1 MEFKISPSA
10 WGPMFAVPSSVTDCH
25 LKFAGAAQLKVLLW
39 IFRHSADGVDI
50 DGAVHATGLPR
61 AEVLDAM
68 QYWVE
73 CGIIEKCENNEQSA
87 SQNTVQLPFETVKK
101 SDEPEKK
108 HLAFLPVSKPDA
120 GQITAR
126 IEEEPELRMMYAEAQ
141 QKLGRTI
148 GYDGQSSLLMI
159 HDQYGLPVE
168 VILMLIEY
176 AVSEGKTSM
185 AYISKVGREWG
196 ESEID
201 TLEKAEQR
209 IIQLRENKTLWNT
222 FRSRTGIQN
231 PKPTAVQQDFLIQW
245 SQKLGFNMEMI
256 YLAYEEMANHTSK
269 VSFPYMNKVLLSW
282 HEKGVRKPEDL
293 EAIKKAPAKQAAN
306 APSRKEQSASYDLDE
321 FTRRSLHEPLKYEKG
336 EK

>member
-10 WGPMFAVPSSVTDCH
+10 WGPMFAVPSSVADSY
-25 LKFAGAAQLKVLLW
+25 LKLAGAVQLKVLLW
-39 IFRHSADGVDI
+39 IFRHSADGIDI
-50 DGAVHATGLPR
+50 DGAVQGTGR
-61 AEVLDAM
+61 SKEEVLDAM
-68 QYWVE
+68 QFWVE
-73 CGIIEKCENNEQSA
+73 CGIIEKCEISDRHTAQKTVRVQSE
-87 SQNTVQLPFETVKK
+87 SPKKTV
-101 SDEPEKK
+101 DHEKK
-108 HLAFLPVSKPDA
+108 PLAYLPISKPDI
-120 GQITAR
+120 GQIAAR

-159 HDQYGLPVE
+159 HDQYGLPIE

-209 IIQLRENKTLWNT
+209 ITQLRENKNLWT
-222 FRSRTGIQN
+222 QFRTRTGIQN
-231 PKPTAVQQDFLIQW
+231 PKPTAAQQDFLIQW

-256 YLAYEEMANHTSK
+256 YLAYEEMANHTSNI
-269 VSFPYMNKVLLSW
+269 SFPYMNKILLSW
-282 HEKGVRKPEDL
+282 HEKGVRKPADL
-293 EAIKKAPAKQAAN
+293 EALRTSPAKITADAPAKKGQF
-306 APSRKEQSASYDLDE
+306 ASYDLDE
-321 FTRRSLHEPLKYEKG
+321 FTRRSLHEPLVYEKG
-336 EK
+336 KK